1 MMKEKGDGAESG
13 SGDCRTS
20 NKIILTTRL
29 NYTRGTNNN
38 IWPAR
43 IPAINIEPGGDRPL
57 RPSWPVSIHR
67 SFPNPRLHGLPR
79 RLTSTMQSKTM
90 GPGCGLMEEARRGV
104 GWGGERQRGGGE
116 GLRKTRPDPRQGF
129 STSCSWLE
137 RNVGITFE
145 SCRYRKSFP
154 FRRNLF
160 LLIILVLDYFFMR
173 PYITGIHNARE

>member
-79 RLTSTMQSKTM
+79 RLTSTM
-90 GPGCGLMEEARRGV
+90 
-104 GWGGERQRGGGE
+104 
-116 GLRKTRPDPRQGF
+116 
-129 STSCSWLE
+129 
-137 RNVGITFE
+137 
-145 SCRYRKSFP
+145 
-154 FRRNLF
+154 
-160 LLIILVLDYFFMR
+160 
-173 PYITGIHNARE
+173 

>member
-90 GPGCGLMEEARRGV
+90 GPGCGPMEGARRGV
-104 GWGGERQRGGGE
+104 GWGGERQRGGG
-116 GLRKTRPDPRQGF
+116 GLRKTRPDPARGSQLPARGWRE
-129 STSCSWLE
+129 TW
-137 RNVGITFE
+137 E
-145 SCRYRKSFP
+145 SRSNRVVTGNR
-154 FRRNLF
+154 FRSDE
-160 LLIILVLDYFFMR
+160 IYSS
-173 PYITGIHNARE
+173 